1 MGERLRKMRRELLE
15 NGCYQCH
22 SEHWVFILLL
32 FAFRFYFFFSKNPGF
47 LVMQPVSL
55 SVSLPVLGLSRAFSA
70 QNQVSE

>member
-32 FAFRFYFFFSKNPGF
+32 FAFIFFFFFQKPWFFSDAAGQF
-47 LVMQPVSL
+47 I
-55 SVSLPVLGLSRAFSA
+55 SVSTCVGTFQSLFS
-70 QNQVSE
+70 SESSI